1 MSRLKT
7 LGLATLVAFGAL
19 ASGPAA
25 ANGDKTF
32 FRQAVGKWAGPGEI
46 VAGKYKGT
54 KFTCTFDGLQHSQK
68 LGMVLDGSCRV
79 GLFAQPMRAEVVQA
93 GKSYRGAFQDGAK
106 GKGLDIVSGEIQ
118 GNKMVVGL
126 DRAQLKG
133 AMVARLSDPDSM
145 AITVS
150 VRVADQ
156 LVPVIGMNLKR
167 SGASRQSSLEQ
178 R

>member
-7 LGLATLVAFGAL
+7 LGLATLVAFGAI

-25 ANGDKTF
+25 ANGDKKF
-32 FRQAVGKWAGPGEI
+32 FRQVVGKWTGPGEI

-54 KFTCTFDGLQHSQK
+54 KFNCTFDGLEHSQRV
-68 LGMVLDGSCRV
+68 GMVLDGSCRV

-93 GKSYRGAFQDGAK
+93 GRGYRGAFQDGAK
-106 GKGLDIVSGEIQ
+106 GKGLDIVSGEVQ

-133 AMVARLSDPDSM
+133 AMVARLASEDQM

-150 VRVADQ
+150 VRVANQ

-167 SGASRQSSLEQ
+167 SGGVRQSQLE

>member
-1 MSRLKT
+1 MSRVKS
-7 LGLATLVAFGAL
+7 LGLATLVALGTF
-19 ASGPAA
+19 ASAPAS
-25 ANGDKTF
+25 ANGDETF
-32 FRQAVGKWAGPGEI
+32 FRQVVGKWSGPGEI

-54 KFTCTFDGLQHSQK
+54 RFNCTFDGLQHAK
-68 LGMVLDGSCRV
+68 RVGMVLDGSCRV

-93 GKSYRGAFQDGAK
+93 GSGYKGAFQDGAQ
-106 GKGLDIVSGEIQ
+106 GKGLDIVSGEVQ

-133 AMVARLSDPDSM
+133 AMVARLASQDDM

-150 VRVADQ
+150 VRVANQ

-167 SGASRQSSLEQ
+167 TGGVRQSQLG